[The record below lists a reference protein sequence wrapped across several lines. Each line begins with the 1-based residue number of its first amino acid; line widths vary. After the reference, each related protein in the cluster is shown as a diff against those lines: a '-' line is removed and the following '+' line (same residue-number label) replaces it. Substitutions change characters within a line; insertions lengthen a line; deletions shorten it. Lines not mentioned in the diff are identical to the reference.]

1 MRIGKRV
8 LLILGAIVLV
18 AALVSLYMVYSRQTG
33 ERNDLNARLSRA
45 QTLLPGLT
53 ATKTDLENQLASAQS
68 SLDASRAKFPEAVDS
83 IEYGEEFFRV
93 AYGENLYSMA
103 AGCGVELTSL
113 TFSPPGATTVGPV
126 TYAVS
131 SLTVVVS
138 GEIGNVLKFIDAIG
152 TGLDYE
158 LPWSLKVPWSV
169 EVKSVSVNV
178 GGSTTITLDVYGYKG
193 K

>member
-131 SLTVVVS
+131 SLTVVVR

-169 EVKSVSVNV
+169 EVKSVSVGV
-178 GGSTTITLDVYGYKG
+178 GGSTTISLDLYGYKG